1 MKSRDTRYLQS
12 RLYMGDLCER
22 DFKVFSHP
30 FPIHSMEYSVAR
42 SHDANGE
49 PYDRTFA
56 TMSLTIELGETSNA
70 RQFLEKMNESEPS
83 AFSVV
88 FGGDIQGLELI
99 DFRNLTVFWAYV
111 VEARERFEVVES
123 DKSSTFLDLQMH
135 LHEIIYVS
143 RENNTKKIL
152 EIHH

>member
-1 MKSRDTRYLQS
+1 MISRDLRYLQS
-12 RLYMGDLCER
+12 RLYLGDLCER
-22 DFKVFSHP
+22 GFKVFSHP

-49 PYDRTFA
+49 PYSRSFA
-56 TMSLTIELGETSNA
+56 KMGLTIELGEMANA

-83 AFSVV
+83 AFSIV
-88 FGGDIQGLELI
+88 FGGDLDGI
-99 DFRNLTVFWAYV
+99 DLVGFKNLTVFWAYV
-111 VEARERFEVVES
+111 VEAQERFEVVES

-143 RENNTKKIL
+143 RENDTKKIL